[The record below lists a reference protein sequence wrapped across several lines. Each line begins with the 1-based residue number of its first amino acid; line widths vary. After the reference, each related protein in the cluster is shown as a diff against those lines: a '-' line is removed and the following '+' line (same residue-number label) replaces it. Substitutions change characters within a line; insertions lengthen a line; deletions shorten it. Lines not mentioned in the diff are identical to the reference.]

1 MGNFDYKNICLQI
14 KTRENFTDP
23 RFVEFMKG
31 WDFTK
36 KDYKAFFDTVR
47 DSINNEYS
55 KRIVDFFINYKDG
68 MLLPDKCDAFEPIR
82 ENFNKDDTSD
92 PIGWLS
98 FPSGSLLLKK
108 KYKYDVEIENNYFGI
123 MFSEDGK
130 VVASKRVLTDYLG
143 KITFWFSK
151 QRKIDMVFL
160 EQLLRDL
167 CSYLNA
173 DNGIIFDQETHEVLL
188 DIFQKE

>member
-31 WDFTK
+31 WNFTEK
-36 KDYKAFFDTVR
+36 EYDVFLDTVWN
-47 DSINNEYS
+47 SMSNEYS
-55 KRIVDFFINYKDG
+55 KRIVDFFVSYKEG
-68 MLLPDKCDAFEPIR
+68 ILLPDRCGPYEPLGY
-82 ENFNKDDTSD
+82 NFNKDDISA
-92 PIGWLS
+92 PIRWLS
-98 FPSGSLLLKK
+98 APAGALLLKK
-108 KYKYDVEIENNYFGI
+108 KYKYTAEVKNDYYAII
-123 MFSEDGK
+123 LSDGK
-130 VVASKRVLTDYLG
+130 AVVPKRVLTDYLG
-143 KITFWFSK
+143 KIIFWFSK

-173 DNGIIFDQETHEVLL
+173 DNGIIFDQETNEVLL
-188 DIFQKE
+188 DIFQ